1 MSKIKELTQNYVI
14 FHEMDYLQID
24 FVETKMKEY
33 AEWYLEQFKESCK
46 DYSYT
51 DDYGQT
57 MITETQFNQ
66 IPNPPHE

>member
-1 MSKIKELTQNYVI
+1 MSKINEIIESGLEFYDRNLIQTKS
-14 FHEMDYLQID
+14 
-24 FVETKMKEY
+24 VENMMKEY

-57 MITETQFNQ
+57 LITETQFNQ